1 VHVVRRR
8 NNARAG
14 LVGLAVVVLLVALA
28 MNAGRL
34 PLIGTGGREL
44 HARFTDTSGL
54 EVGDRVEVAGVRVG
68 RVEGLEMGRGY
79 ITVSFTVDE
88 TLRLGEDTRAR
99 IKVSNLLGSKYLEL
113 EPSGGGSVAD
123 PIPVESTRPAYDVT
137 AAFGDLTET
146 LDPIDTGQLED
157 ALDAITSTLRG
168 SGGDVR
174 ATLRGL
180 STLSRA
186 VASRDQQV
194 ARLLDHSE
202 QLTGTLD
209 GSRRDLAALAR
220 DASRLLAEVDRRR
233 VAVHGLIVHTRELS
247 EQLRGLVS
255 DNEAQIGPALRELGE
270 VTGQL
275 EARQARL
282 RATMREVT
290 KFARVFVNTV
300 GGGPWFDSYI
310 ANAPN
315 SLELEDPK

>member
-1 VHVVRRR
+1 VRQRST
-8 NNARAG
+8 ARAG
-14 LVGLAVVVLLVALA
+14 LVGIVVTLLLVTLA

-34 PLIGTGGREL
+34 PLIGAGGREL
-44 HARFTDTSGL
+44 EARFTDTTGL

-68 RVEGLEMGRGY
+68 RVEGLAMGRGY
-79 ITVSFTVDE
+79 ITVRFTVDDDI
-88 TLRLGEDTRAR
+88 RLGADTRLR
-99 IKVSNLLGSKYLEL
+99 IRVSNLLGSKYLDV
-113 EPSGGGSVAD
+113 EPSGAGEVAD
-123 PIPVESTRPAYDVT
+123 PIPVTSTRPAYDVT
-137 AAFGDLTET
+137 AAFGDLTES
-146 LDPIDTGQLED
+146 LDPIDTGQLEQS
-157 ALDAITSTLRG
+157 LRAITATLHG
-168 SGGDVR
+168 SGDDVR

-209 GSRRDLAALAR
+209 GSRQDLAALAR
-220 DASRLLAEVDRRR
+220 DASLLLAEVDRRR
-233 VAVHGLIVHTRELS
+233 AAVHGLIVHTRELS
-247 EQLRGLVS
+247 EQLRGLVH
-255 DNEAQIGPALRELGE
+255 DNEDQIGPALRALDQ
-270 VTGQL
+270 VSAQL

-290 KFARVFVNTV
+290 TFARVFVNTV

-315 SLELEDPK
+315 SLELEDPQ